1 MTTVF
6 IDGQAGTTGLE
17 IVARLR
23 ERPEFE
29 LLELDDRDRK
39 SPAARRDALAA
50 ADVAILCLPDDAARE
65 AVALAPAGTR
75 ILDAS
80 SAHRTAPG
88 WCYGVPELAPGQREA
103 IASATRVANPGCYAQ
118 AYVLLVRPLVDAGVL
133 EDGVV
138 PDCHGLSGYSG
149 GGRALI
155 ERFEAMDEATRERW
169 TARPYALGLAHKH
182 LPEMRNHSGVG
193 DLPLFTPVVGAY
205 YRGMLVSVPL
215 RAEQLK
221 LSGSSLPEALQALL
235 RARYDDEPCL
245 RVFPARP
252 LDVTEDGF
260 LDATACNH
268 SNRIELMVFGH
279 ERQALLVARLD
290 NLGKGAA
297 GAAVQNLNLMTGTPE
312 LEGLAL

>member
-1 MTTVF
+1 MTTLF

-65 AVALAPAGTR
+65 AVELAPAGTR
-75 ILDAS
+75 LLDAS

-88 WCYGVPELAPGQREA
+88 WTYGVPELAPGQRKA
-103 IASATRVANPGCYAQ
+103 IRSATRVANPGCYAQ

-133 EDGVV
+133 RDDAV
-138 PDCHGLSGYSG
+138 PGCQGLSGYSG
-149 GGRALI
+149 GGRGLI
-155 ERFEAMDEATRERW
+155 ERFEAMDDATRAQW

-182 LPEMRNHSGVG
+182 LPEMHTHSGVR

-215 RAEQLK
+215 RAEQLN
-221 LSGSSLPEALQALL
+221 LSGAKMPEALQAVLHE
-235 RARYDDEPCL
+235 RYADEPCI
-245 RVFPARP
+245 RVLPARP
-252 LDVTEDGF
+252 LDATEDGY
-260 LDATACNH
+260 LDATACNLT
-268 SNRIELMVFGH
+268 NRVELMVFGH
-279 ERQALLVARLD
+279 ERQALLLARLD

-297 GAAVQNLNLMTGTPE
+297 GAALQNLNLMTGARE
-312 LEGLAL
+312 LEGLTL